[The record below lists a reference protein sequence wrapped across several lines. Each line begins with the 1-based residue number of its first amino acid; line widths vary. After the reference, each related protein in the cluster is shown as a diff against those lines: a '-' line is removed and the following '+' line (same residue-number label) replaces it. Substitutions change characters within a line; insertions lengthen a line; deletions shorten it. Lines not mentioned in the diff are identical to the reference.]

1 MTDEEWTERLRAFD
15 QCREAHA
22 RTLETFRAQVEAAR
36 RTLSRVVLQLSAE
49 RAAIGAPIVH
59 KPRLMRSWR
68 TRAQRPE
75 SRMQARAGRPRLR
88 EFTEDGERWS
98 VWETIP
104 AKPALFVTGEV
115 DRGGRQGRSTG
126 EVDRRAAGWLTFMA
140 GAEKRRY
147 SPVPVGWQNW
157 SDDRLRHLLRE
168 AEAPVRGRR
177 VRGW

>member
-22 RTLETFRAQVEAAR
+22 RTLDMFRAQVEAAR

-49 RAAIGAPIVH
+49 CAAIGAPIVH
-59 KPRLMRSWR
+59 RPRLMRSWR
-68 TRAQRPE
+68 TRAQRPD
-75 SRMQARAGRPRLR
+75 SRKHARAGRPRLR

-115 DRGGRQGRSTG
+115 DR
-126 EVDRRAAGWLTFMA
+126 RAAGWLTFMA
-140 GAEKRRY
+140 GSEKRRY

-168 AEAPVRGRR
+168 AEPPVRSRR